1 MRQAILPVLFLMSAC
16 CFSQNLHKETLFG
29 VHLITVE
36 LKPGAT
42 MNQFRDFFVKE
53 VLPDYE
59 KHWKGLKG
67 YLVRSVRGP
76 SKDRFAIVWMFD
88 TERIRDSYFNSDGT
102 PNELEKDALEKVK
115 PVEQKLNK
123 FGTYTIQYMDDWVVQ

>member
-1 MRQAILPVLFLMSAC
+1 MRNFILPFLVLISAC
-16 CFSQNLHKETLFG
+16 CFGQQLHKETLFG

-42 MNQFRDFFVKE
+42 IEQFRDFFVKE

-67 YLVRSVRGP
+67 YLVKSARGP
-76 SKDRFAIVWMFD
+76 SKNKFAVMWVFD
-88 TERIRDSYFNSDGT
+88 TEAVRDRYFNADGT
-102 PNELEKDALEKVK
+102 ANELEKAALEKVK
-115 PVEQKLNK
+115 PIEQKLARY
-123 FGTYTIQYMDDWVVQ
+123 GTYTVEYMDDWVVQ

>member
-1 MRQAILPVLFLMSAC
+1 MKNTFLTFLVLLPVF
-16 CFSQNLHKETLFG
+16 CFCQQLHKETLFG

-42 MNQFRDFFVKE
+42 IDQFKSFFVKE

-67 YLVRSVRGP
+67 YLVKSVRGP
-76 SKDRFAIVWMFD
+76 SKNRFAIVWVFD
-88 TERIRDSYFNSDGT
+88 TEAVRNSYFNADGT
-102 PNELEKDALEKVK
+102 PNALEKAALDKVK
-115 PVEQKLNK
+115 PIEEKLAR
-123 FGTYTIQYMDDWVVQ
+123 FGTYTVEYMDDWVVQ